1 VEELKNMNWRPEST
15 QYLGYFFRHPAFIR
29 SLAQRVRTAMNQFQA
44 DHLLLSY
51 HGLPER
57 HLSKRSDL
65 HDKCRFDQMCCT
77 AWSKRNELCYRA
89 QCFATSRALLE
100 ELNWPAAK
108 ASTAFQS
115 RLGRAKWI
123 GPSLKEEITR
133 LAEAGVKRLLV
144 SCPSFVT
151 DCLETL
157 EEVGMRARFTFR
169 ELGGDE
175 LHLVQSLNAHADWVG
190 GAAALLF
197 SFK

>member
-1 VEELKNMNWRPEST
+1 
-15 QYLGYFFRHPAFIR
+15 
-29 SLAQRVRTAMNQFQA
+29 MNQFSA

-65 HDKCRFDQMCCT
+65 HESCHFDQKCCT

-100 ELNWPAAK
+100 ELNWPSTK

-133 LAEAGVKRLLV
+133 LAESGVKRLLV

-157 EEVGMRARFTFR
+157 EEVGMRARYTFR
-169 ELGGDE
+169 ELGGEE
-175 LHLVQSLNAHADWVG
+175 LHLVQGLNAHSDWVG
-190 GAAALLF
+190 AAASILESESWKPVHFDTGPRSEAL
-197 SFK
+197 SASPESAS